1 MKIKIIVNWGKLVGI
16 LLAILF
22 IYFSFHTLQTDYY
35 LAIQQI
41 RDLTSA
47 QNNLV
52 ISTVSSNKTN
62 IVLNVK
68 NPLNISVIIYNIT
81 GDYVY
86 LQKPYIIPPHSS
98 KNVVLI
104 VTNYLGLANNIKN
117 NSESLTISLRIL
129 NTTISEVETL

>member
-1 MKIKIIVNWGKLVGI
+1 M
-16 LLAILF
+16 
-22 IYFSFHTLQTDYY
+22 LQADYY

-41 RDLTSA
+41 RYLTSA
-47 QNNLV
+47 QNNLKV
-52 ISTVSSNKTN
+52 SFVSSNKTN

-68 NPLNISVIIYNIT
+68 NPLNVSVTIYNIT

-86 LQKPYIIPPHSS
+86 LQKPYVIPPNSN

-104 VTNYLGLANNIKN
+104 VTNFLGLANNVKN
-117 NSESLTISLRIL
+117 NNESLTISLRIL